1 MSAFIGATVT
11 YQKHLKAE
19 ALSIH
24 RNLTPLWRRRYG
36 GHVVNGRRTEG
47 KRLALLEAPG
57 AAGITLRD
65 VLSER
70 TCPEDRMLALIPGDP
85 RLARILAQLKPEE
98 QAVMLALGLNGVV
111 TWAEAAEYAG
121 ADDPPVFGE
130 RVRRKV
136 LRLAAEQRRRDVL
149 RRPGPPSDLRRPG
162 QKGEQEGAST

>member
-1 MSAFIGATVT
+1 MSAFIDATSA
-11 YQKHLKAE
+11 YQNCLKAE

-47 KRLALLEAPG
+47 RRMALLETPG
-57 AAGITLRD
+57 AAGVTLRD

-70 TCPEDRMLALIPGDP
+70 ACPEDRLLAFIPGDP

-98 QAVMLALGLNGVV
+98 RAVMLALGLKGVV
-111 TWAEAAEYAG
+111 TWAEAAEYTG
-121 ADDPPVFGE
+121 AEDPSAFGE

-136 LRLAAEQRRRDVL
+136 LRLAAEQRRRNAL
-149 RRPGPPSDLRRPG
+149 RHPGPPSGLWRPG
-162 QKGEQEGAST
+162 ETGKQEGGPA